1 MIAICM
7 DVTNQS
13 LQTAAMI
20 KFAVTRP
27 KERREGIE
35 GGLALLNWAEDPYIK
50 NYGLKISTDMLET
63 QARLLAPPVVQFAKT
78 QQKPGYS
85 GRWRLDGQQ
94 FLLPNKHDLVHWGVC
109 IINSVG
115 YVQILSFR
123 VGLISC

>member
-1 MIAICM
+1 M
-7 DVTNQS
+7 TNEPG
-13 LQTAAMI
+13 QTASMI

-27 KERREGIE
+27 KERRAGIE
-35 GGLALLNWAEDPYIK
+35 GGLKLLNWEADPYIR

-63 QARLLAPPVVQFAKT
+63 QARLLAPPTVQFAKT

-94 FLLPNKHDLVHWGVC
+94 FLLPNKNDLIHWGVC

-115 YVQILSFR
+115 YVQLSCLER
-123 VGLISC
+123 G